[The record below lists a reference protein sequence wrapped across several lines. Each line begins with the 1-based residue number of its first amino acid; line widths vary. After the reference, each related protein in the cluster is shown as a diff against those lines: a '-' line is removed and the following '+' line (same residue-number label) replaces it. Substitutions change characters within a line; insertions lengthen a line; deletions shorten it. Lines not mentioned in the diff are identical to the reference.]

1 MTGGGVDVR
10 IADWG
15 KDENALRA
23 VRRRV
28 FVEEQQVPER
38 IEWDGR
44 DTASVHLI
52 ARDRYGA
59 VIGTARLLPN
69 GQIGR
74 MAVLPERRGFGVGRA
89 LLEAAVE
96 AARARGDV
104 EVHLN
109 AQTHARGF
117 YEALGF
123 IAVGRVFEEAGIPHL
138 RMERALEISFIAP
151 KDPGSLQIV
160 NAEVDRAPYEL
171 PALLDCP
178 DAVRTLAGESAIE
191 AAVNEVAGH
200 ARRELLVLSPDLDP
214 RYFDSRTFRSL
225 VSRFARRHG
234 NASFRVLVHDTRRM
248 VRDGHGLLELSR
260 RLPSSISI
268 RVVHP
273 DMQDRE
279 DTLVIADRTGLIS
292 VPRSAIPS
300 GFLNLNDAPL
310 ARQHVNLFNRLHDR
324 SVSDPN
330 LRQMSI

>member
-1 MTGGGVDVR
+1 MIADVDVR

-15 KDENALRA
+15 KDQALLRA
-23 VRRRV
+23 VRHRV
-28 FVEEQQVPER
+28 FVEEQHVPER

-44 DTASVHLI
+44 DEASLHVM
-52 ARDRYGA
+52 ARDDRGA
-59 VIGTARLLPN
+59 VIGAARLLPT

-89 LLEAAVE
+89 LLEAVVE
-96 AARARGDV
+96 AARARGDA

-117 YEALGF
+117 YEAAGF
-123 IAVGRVFEEAGIPHL
+123 IAVGKEFEEAGIPHM
-138 RMERALEISFIAP
+138 RMEQALAIRFIAP
-151 KDPGSLQIV
+151 KELGSLLVV
-160 NAEVDRAPYEL
+160 NAEAERRPYEL
-171 PALLDCP
+171 PALTDCP
-178 DAVRTLAGESAIE
+178 DAVQTLVGESAVETAITE
-191 AAVNEVAGH
+191 LAAH
-200 ARRELLVLSPDLDP
+200 ARRELLVLSPDLEP
-214 RYFDSRTFRSL
+214 RYFDNSTFRGL

-248 VRDGHGLLELSR
+248 VRDGHGILELSR

-279 DTLVIADRTGLIS
+279 DTLVVADRSGLIS
-292 VPRSAIPS
+292 IPRSAAPS
-300 GFLNLNDAPL
+300 GFMNLNDSPL
-310 ARQHVNLFNRLHDR
+310 AKQYVNVFNRLHDR

>member
-1 MTGGGVDVR
+1 MTAGVDVR

-15 KDENALRA
+15 KDEALLRA

-28 FVEEQQVPER
+28 FVEEQHVPEE

-44 DTASVHLI
+44 DEASLHVI
-52 ARDRYGA
+52 ARDHRGA
-59 VIGTARLLPN
+59 VIGTARLLPS

-117 YEALGF
+117 YEAAGF
-123 IAVGRVFEEAGIPHL
+123 IAVGKEFEEAGIPHQ
-138 RMERALEISFIAP
+138 RMEQALAISFIAP
-151 KDPGSLQIV
+151 REPGSLQIV
-160 NAEVDRAPYEL
+160 NAEAERTPYEL
-171 PALLDCP
+171 PALTDCP
-178 DAVRTLAGESAIE
+178 DEVQTLAGESALEMAINE
-191 AAVNEVAGH
+191 LAAH
-200 ARRELLVLSPDLDP
+200 ARRELLVLSPELEP
-214 RYFDSRTFRSL
+214 RYFDTSTFRSL

-234 NASFRVLVHDTRRM
+234 NANLRVLVHDTRRM

-279 DTLVIADRTGLIS
+279 DTLVIADRAGLIS
-292 VPRSAIPS
+292 IPLSATPS
-300 GFLNLNDAPL
+300 GFMNLNDSPL
-310 ARQHVNLFNRLHDR
+310 ARQYVNVFNRLHDR
-324 SVSDPN
+324 SVGDPN